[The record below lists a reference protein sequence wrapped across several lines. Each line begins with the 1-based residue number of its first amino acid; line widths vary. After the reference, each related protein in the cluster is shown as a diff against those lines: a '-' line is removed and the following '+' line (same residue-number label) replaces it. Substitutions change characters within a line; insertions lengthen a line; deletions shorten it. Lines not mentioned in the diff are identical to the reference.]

1 MSMSICL
8 SARVHVSG
16 TTRANFIKFS
26 VHVTHGRHLI
36 LFARLIHVTNG
47 AI

>member
-16 TTRANFIKFS
+16 TNRANFTKFS
-26 VHVTHGRHLI
+26 VHVTHGRDLI

>member
-1 MSMSICL
+1 MSMSFCL

-16 TTRANFIKFS
+16 TNRANFTIFS
-26 VHVTHGRHLI
+26 VHVTHGRDLI
-36 LFARLIHVTNG
+36 LIARLIHVTNG